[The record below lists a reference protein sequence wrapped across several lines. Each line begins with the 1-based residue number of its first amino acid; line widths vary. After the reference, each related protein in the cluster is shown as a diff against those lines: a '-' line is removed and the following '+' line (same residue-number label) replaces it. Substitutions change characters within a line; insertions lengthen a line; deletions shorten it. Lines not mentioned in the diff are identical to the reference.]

1 MTLRILKGVIF
12 LAVRVRIRVQG
23 HGKSVEVTA
32 LANAGAESDE
42 PVIALPQ
49 ELAEELGI
57 RPTVTVTIKEFS
69 AETLGQVALTK
80 VHVELLGEHNEVL
93 ARSWAYPLIKPGLD
107 EPALS
112 DALIEELGIII
123 VHAKRGLWRHTSD
136 PMDKLR
142 PSVK

>member
-1 MTLRILKGVIF
+1 M
-12 LAVRVRIRVQG
+12 AVRVRIRIQG
-23 HGKSVEVTA
+23 HGRSVEVAA

-57 RPTVTVTIKEFS
+57 RPTMTITIREFS
-69 AETLGQVALTK
+69 AETLGQVALKK
-80 VHVELLGEHNEVL
+80 VQVELLGEHNEVL

-136 PMDKLR
+136 PTDKLR
-142 PSVK
+142 PSIK